1 MDMDPLFSTFP
12 PDLGEED
19 VGEYGE
25 CFEWLLQEKWG
36 EDDIEQVSWQ
46 QQNRGIEAA
55 FRKKGRHN
63 PTEAGM
69 GDHALPSESSTE
81 THMNG
86 NRKRAR
92 NDSSESDTT
101 FERKEKNRKSA
112 ALSRERKKAAMDQ
125 MMLRCKALESTNA
138 TLNYLLSM
146 ANMEVHTLRKELASL
161 NTSASGKSSAEPA
174 EQNIIKKN
182 LDFLPTKSP
191 PKSLS
196 TPFPKVRSNQRLR
209 YLLCSLC
216 LVSNLVDHPGLA
228 ESRRVAKR
236 FIQTMA
242 SKGQA
247 PHSDSLEGK
256 ENQVVR
262 SLACHHAALR
272 RWHRRKSVKVA
283 GSASALAPLACAT

>member
-174 EQNIIKKN
+174 DEVTAKEPFHTFPEGAIQPKIA
-182 LDFLPTKSP
+182 LPP
-191 PKSLS
+191 
-196 TPFPKVRSNQRLR
+196 
-209 YLLCSLC
+209 LLP
-216 LVSNLVDHPGLA
+216 VPRVKPGRP
-228 ESRRVAKR
+228 SRA
-236 FIQTMA
+236 
-242 SKGQA
+242 G
-247 PHSDSLEGK
+247 
-256 ENQVVR
+256 
-262 SLACHHAALR
+262 
-272 RWHRRKSVKVA
+272 RK
-283 GSASALAPLACAT
+283 